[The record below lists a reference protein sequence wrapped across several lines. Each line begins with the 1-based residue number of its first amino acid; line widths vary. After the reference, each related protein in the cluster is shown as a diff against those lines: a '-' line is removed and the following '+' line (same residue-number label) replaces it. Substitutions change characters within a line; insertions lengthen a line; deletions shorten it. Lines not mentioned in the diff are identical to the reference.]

1 MSLPWAFICPSSR
14 GIGHALTRHLLRST
28 TLPILATTRGDASAT
43 RSSLLADLPG
53 DHQLARRL
61 AVVPCD
67 VTDEPSIEAAARLAA
82 ELFPPKTHHL
92 HLACAVP
99 GILHAEKSPRQVDA
113 ADSLE
118 SFRVNAVGPL
128 LLIKHFSE
136 FLPRRATQ
144 MRLQKKG
151 GKGEGQEEEEE
162 AAAAGLPPHAVWLS
176 MSARVGSV
184 ADNRLGGWYSY
195 RASKSAVMSLTKTF
209 DNFLQTR
216 SGDKAVAVAYHPG
229 TVRTDFSREYW
240 DGVEE
245 GKLFSPEYAAERM
258 ASVLSGLELGQR
270 GRCWDWK
277 NEEVPP

>member
-14 GIGHALTRHLLRST
+14 GIGFALTRHLLRST
-28 TLPILATTRGDASAT
+28 TIPILATARGDTSAT
-43 RSSLLADLPG
+43 KSSLLADLPG
-53 DHQLARRL
+53 APDLAQRL
-61 AVVPCD
+61 TVVPCD
-67 VTDEPSIEAAARLAA
+67 VTDEPSIERAARLAA
-82 ELFPPKTHHL
+82 ELYPARTHHL

-99 GILHAEKSPRQVDA
+99 GILHAEKSPRQIDA
-113 ADSLE
+113 SDSLE
-118 SFRVNAVGPL
+118 TFRVNTVGPL

-144 MRLQKKG
+144 M
-151 GKGEGQEEEEE
+151 EEQEEKGD
-162 AAAAGLPPHAVWLS
+162 ATLPRHAVWLS

-184 ADNRLGGWYSY
+184 TDNRLGGWYSY

-209 DNFLQTR
+209 DNFLLAR
-216 SGDKAVAVAYHPG
+216 SGERAVAVAYHPG

-240 DGVEE
+240 DGVED

-258 ASVLSGLELGQR
+258 VSVVGGLELGQR

-277 NEEVPP
+277 NDEVPP

>member
-1 MSLPWAFICPSSR
+1 
-14 GIGHALTRHLLRST
+14 
-28 TLPILATTRGDASAT
+28 
-43 RSSLLADLPG
+43 
-53 DHQLARRL
+53 
-61 AVVPCD
+61 
-67 VTDEPSIEAAARLAA
+67 
-82 ELFPPKTHHL
+82 
-92 HLACAVP
+92 LACAVP

-113 ADSLE
+113 AHSLE

-144 MRLQKKG
+144 MRLQ
-151 GKGEGQEEEEE
+151 EEEEE
-162 AAAAGLPPHAVWLS
+162 EEEGEALARHAVWLS

-209 DNFLQTR
+209 DNFLQAR
-216 SGDKAVAVAYHPG
+216 SGDQAVAVAYHPG

-245 GKLFSPEYAAERM
+245 GKLFSPEYATERM
-258 ASVLSGLELGQR
+258 VSVLSGLELGQR